1 MVSAKGAAPR
11 SRSESVGLC
20 RAGPGGDVWQTAGAQ
35 AWVTGTSRVHLATA
49 LTLSLPLHKPE
60 VTVPGTLEI
69 EGASGSAPQALARG
83 PGPG

>member
-1 MVSAKGAAPR
+1 M
-11 SRSESVGLC
+11 GLC

-60 VTVPGTLEI
+60 VTVPGTWHHLEI
-69 EGASGSAPQALARG
+69 EGASGSAPQALACG